1 MHRTSKHQAPTTIG
15 RRSRKWMHVVA
26 LLACLLGST
35 SPLSAQPKLE
45 EVFESISDN
54 MSGGSDPHR
63 VTALLLI
70 ALALALGLVAVKHWN
85 TKQRSPKPLNSH
97 RQLMTEVA
105 RRAGIS
111 RRKLAKVEPLARSQG
126 MRSPLVLLLCPS
138 RMQAA
143 SRAAKSPEQIEALA
157 ELARATRM
165 VPVTE
170 RVRET
175 AEQS

>member
-1 MHRTSKHQAPTTIG
+1 
-15 RRSRKWMHVVA
+15 
-26 LLACLLGST
+26 
-35 SPLSAQPKLE
+35 
-45 EVFESISDN
+45 
-54 MSGGSDPHR
+54 

-70 ALALALGLVAVKHWN
+70 AIALTFGLIAVKHWN
-85 TKQRSPKPLNSH
+85 TRQRSPKPLNSH
-97 RQLMTEVA
+97 RQLMNEVA
-105 RRAGIS
+105 RRAGLS
-111 RRKLAKVEPLARSQG
+111 KRKLARVEPLARSQG

-143 SRAAKSPEQIEALA
+143 SRAAKTPEQIEALA

-175 AEQS
+175 VEQD